1 MKKAE
6 LEAAVATAKLEVKA
20 ALETVLDA
28 LNAGQR
34 KKVCKDAAVAALLAR
49 YGVEVEA

>member
-6 LEAAVATAKLEVKA
+6 LDAAVAAAKAETKA
-20 ALETVLDA
+20 ALETVLGA

-34 KKVCKDAAVAALLAR
+34 KKVCKDEAVAALLAR
-49 YGVEVEA
+49 YGVEVAE